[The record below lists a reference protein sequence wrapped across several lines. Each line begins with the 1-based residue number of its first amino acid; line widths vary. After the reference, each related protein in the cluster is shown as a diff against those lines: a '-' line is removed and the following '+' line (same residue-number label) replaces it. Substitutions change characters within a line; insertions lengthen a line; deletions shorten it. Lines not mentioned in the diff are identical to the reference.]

1 MTEPKKLHGIKELA
15 VGRSDTFR
23 LSLDDLHVK
32 AGWNARDCD
41 FDPTDEEDLALAQSI
56 AEVGVRETM
65 TAVWEDGRAYVTN
78 GHRRRA
84 AALYARD
91 TLGAEIKSVPVQT
104 EARYSSE
111 ADHVL
116 SQIVRNAG
124 KPLSPFEK
132 GRVFKRL
139 IDLGWDE
146 DEIAKKTGI
155 TRNRVVQLLT
165 VQAAP
170 EGVKTLVREGSV
182 STDLALKAVR
192 ASDGDG
198 DAAVASL
205 TEAVET
211 AKAEGKT
218 RATAKHLDAG
228 TGAKLTLKRAVKEAF
243 EVADVADGDEFV
255 TISVPRGHYDRL
267 REAAGL

>member
-1 MTEPKKLHGIKELA
+1 MTETKKLHGIKELA

-23 LSLDDLHVK
+23 LSLDDIHVR
-32 AGWNARDCD
+32 AGWNARECD
-41 FDPTDEEDLALAQSI
+41 FDPADEDDLALARSI
-56 AEVGVRETM
+56 AENGVRETI
-65 TAVWEDGRAYVTN
+65 TAIFEDGKVYVTN
-78 GHRRRA
+78 GHRRRE

-91 TLGAEIKSVPVQT
+91 VLGAEIKSVPVQT

-132 GRVFKRL
+132 GKVFKRL
-139 IDLGWDE
+139 IDLGWSE
-146 DEIAKKTGI
+146 DEIGTKTGM
-155 TRNRVVQLLT
+155 TKNRVVQLLT

-170 EGVKTLVREGSV
+170 EGVKALVRDGSV

-192 ASDGDG
+192 AADGNG
-198 DAAVASL
+198 EAAVANL

-211 AKAEGKT
+211 AKAAGKT
-218 RATAKHLDAG
+218 KATAKHLDG
-228 TGAKLTLKRAVKEAF
+228 GPSKMTLKKAVKEAF
-243 EVADVADGDEFV
+243 GVADVSERDEESV
-255 TISVPRGHYDRL
+255 TISLPRAYYDRL
-267 REAAGL
+267 REAAEL